1 MNYMGENMRFARK
14 VLVAAAALAATT
26 AMAAPANAA
35 ITLATPDCN
44 LTNGCLFTGV
54 NQLNL
59 QDSSIQELEDAFNS
73 AHTGPGIDQ
82 IDLTGIFQSG
92 QLQGM
97 SGTFT
102 WDDPFDYLI
111 VKAGTNAVL
120 WYTNGATEFDWNLF
134 GFTQNEASH
143 IVIYGGTNTAV
154 PEPGTWAMML
164 MGFGA
169 AGVAMRRRR
178 RKPILQIA

>member
-1 MNYMGENMRFARK
+1 MRFARK

-26 AMAAPANAA
+26 AMASPASAA
-35 ITLATPDCN
+35 ITLVDPNCDLA
-44 LTNGCLFTGV
+44 LGCEFSDV

-59 QDSSIQELEDAFNS
+59 QPSSIQELEDAFNT
-73 AHTGPGIDQ
+73 AHTGPGIDM

-102 WDDPFDYLI
+102 YETAFDFLI
-111 VKAGTNAVL
+111 VKAGTGAVL
-120 WYTNGATEFDWNLF
+120 WYTGGVTEFDWSLV

-143 IVIYGGTNTAV
+143 IVIYGGNFQTSV

-169 AGVAMRRRR
+169 AGFAMRRRR
-178 RKPILQIA
+178 KPLMQIA